1 VALHDRIAEWSTMSN
16 DTTGNRDRLSILQS
30 AQGNPALVA
39 LAAVNIA
46 HDSLHV

>member
-1 VALHDRIAEWSTMSN
+1 MVNDVERHDSN
-16 DTTGNRDRLSILQS
+16 LDRLSILQS

-46 HDSLHV
+46 HDSLHA